1 MYTFKKIDIKKY
13 KINDNNTKKE
23 ECVNTYLRYNFNTR
37 ETLRMKRLSR
47 RDIFNDELIQP
58 EERFEYFDIW
68 DAYTG
73 KKTGKHDEF
82 GPLCFNGFELC
93 YFYYIN
99 RLNGIWNK
107 PEGEYDGYYGELL
120 GSGININ
127 IVSRGCYP
135 ERYLLRL
142 PVIDCYVPE
151 DAKHS
156 HITMGPM
163 LTNDEINKLDD
174 ILDYNYKNFNKIIC
188 NSARPMAKIKFHY
201 DEALN
206 SNPDEFDLIYSD
218 FVDEYPELEKKDIIE
233 KYNRYHVDIL
243 RNM

>member
-1 MYTFKKIDIKKY
+1 MFTFNNINLSKY
-13 KINDNNTKKE
+13 KVDKDENTKKSIDFQ
-23 ECVNTYLRYNFNTR
+23 YNFITR
-37 ETLRMKRLSR
+37 ETLRMKRLSK
-47 RDIFNDELIQP
+47 RDIFNDEIIP
-58 EERFEYFDIW
+58 IDECFEYFDMW

-73 KKTGKHDEF
+73 KKIGKKDEF

-99 RLNGIWNK
+99 RLNGLFNK

-120 GSGININ
+120 GTGIDINI
-127 IVSRGCYP
+127 ISRGCYP

-142 PVIDCYVPE
+142 PVIDCYVYE
-151 DAKHS
+151 NAKHS
-156 HITMGPM
+156 HVTMGPI

-188 NSARPMAKIKFHY
+188 NSAKLMAKIKYHY

-206 SNPDEFDLIYSD
+206 YNPNKNDLIYLD
-218 FVDEYPELEKKDIIE
+218 LINKHPELGEHDITE

-243 RNM
+243 RYL